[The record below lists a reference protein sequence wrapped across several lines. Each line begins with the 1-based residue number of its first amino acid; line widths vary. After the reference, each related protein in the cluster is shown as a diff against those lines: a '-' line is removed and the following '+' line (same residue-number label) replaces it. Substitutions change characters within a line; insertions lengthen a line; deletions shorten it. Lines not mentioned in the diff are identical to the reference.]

1 MKTETFVPLQTRPT
15 WRTEARLAPN
25 VSESAAAG
33 LGGPSGCLLPRLSQP
48 RRGSGFPNTHTSSQ
62 RAWGSGGAAT
72 TPRYPHAVPA
82 RRGGTAFPTR
92 PPPAL
97 DAGAPAP
104 TLGPRPS
111 ALAPPPRLHAP
122 LAGPLRAPQGSGQP
136 GCLWQPRE
144 RPQSKR
150 RSKEKAKEEQ
160 RPGSCGLAWRWG
172 WGGGDTESAGK
183 APGVARG
190 LQAHPPLA
198 APLPSPSRAPG
209 ALSVQLLSPPLGPS
223 PLRRGAQSRGLR
235 ERREGKREGKGR
247 GGGERRT
254 IPPKA
259 GVEFQLRTL
268 GPNCTPP
275 PGSSSPSAAAR
286 RRGEPS
292 GGLVCSLPGAF
303 LSPSRPRS
311 PPPAPR
317 LSASLL
323 LAPHLSFPWEGAR
336 SFRLSGVL
344 RGACLLPWQG
354 LRRGLRLDTDSSP
367 GEKT

>member
-1 MKTETFVPLQTRPT
+1 MSRRARRLGWAARVVAFCPDSRSPGEEAGSQTRTLARSAPGGLGAPRRRLAT
-15 WRTEARLAPN
+15 RTRARL
-25 VSESAAAG
+25 EGAG
-33 LGGPSGCLLPRLSQP
+33 
-48 RRGSGFPNTHTSSQ
+48 RRSP
-62 RAWGSGGAAT
+62 
-72 TPRYPHAVPA
+72 
-82 RRGGTAFPTR
+82 
-92 PPPAL
+92 
-97 DAGAPAP
+97 
-104 TLGPRPS
+104 
-111 ALAPPPRLHAP
+111 HAP
-122 LAGPLRAPQGSGQP
+122 LQPSTPALPLPPSAPGPRRWPRRPAYTHPWRALSARPRARGSP
-136 GCLWQPRE
+136 GVSGNRE
-144 RPQSKR
+144 KGH
-150 RSKEKAKEEQ
+150 KAKEGAKRRRGRSRGQ
-160 RPGSCGLAWRWG
+160 GPADSP
-172 WGGGDTESAGK
+172 GGGAGGADTESAGK

-286 RRGEPS
+286 RRGEPP
-292 GGLVCSLPGAF
+292 GGLVRSLPGAF

-317 LSASLL
+317 LSASLS

-354 LRRGLRLDTDSSP
+354 LRRGLGLDTDSSP
-367 GEKT
+367 GGKT